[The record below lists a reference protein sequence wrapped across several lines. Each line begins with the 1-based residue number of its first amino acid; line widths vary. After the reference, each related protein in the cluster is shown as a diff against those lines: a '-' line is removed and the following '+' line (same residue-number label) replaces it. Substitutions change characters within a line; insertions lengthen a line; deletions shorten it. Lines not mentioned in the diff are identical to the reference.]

1 MNDTRPFPYDFKERI
16 VSEQE
21 CEICSIY
28 HRDFVEE
35 LRNIKVHANL
45 SEYSGNMVH
54 YVISSRSVE
63 AASEMI
69 KLSGMWISCSHI
81 LYNKA
86 FNSFIPPFQITDLL
100 LLPQIFI
107 LPP

>member
-16 VSEQE
+16 ISEQE

-35 LRNIKVHANL
+35 LRNIKAHANL

-63 AASEMI
+63 AAGEMAEVLVPELTQSESNQQQ
-69 KLSGMWISCSHI
+69 KNG
-81 LYNKA
+81 NR
-86 FNSFIPPFQITDLL
+86 Q
-100 LLPQIFI
+100 
-107 LPP
+107 